1 MTKNITQN
9 ILPLDAKLKDVLITL
24 NKGVFGVVFIS
35 DERGCIQGLFTDG
48 DVRRAMING
57 AQLKEPV
64 LGYMKKDFIFGSA
77 AKSHEENIKLL
88 SEKVRHLPILD
99 EKGQLV
105 DFLSWAEMWRLPVME
120 PMLGG
125 NELKYVSDCI
135 TSNWISSQG
144 SYVRSFEKD
153 FAIFLATEHALTTT
167 SGTTAL
173 HLALTALD
181 VGPGD
186 EVIVPDLT
194 FAASANVVV
203 HTGATPVFV
212 DVSPEHWTIDPD
224 LIEAAITDKTRAIM
238 PVHLYGHPCNMDP
251 IMEIARRHKLYI
263 VEDCAEA
270 LGAQYKGRQVG
281 TLGDAG
287 CFSFFS
293 NKVIT
298 TGEGG
303 MIVTSNPKLYEKMV
317 ILRDHGMSKTK
328 RYWHEMAGF
337 NYRMTNL
344 QAAVGLAQ
352 IEQIDSFLY
361 KRREMAKHYESR
373 LKGIA
378 GITLPPEMKWAKNI
392 YWLYSILINENSAG
406 ISRDELM
413 KGLEC
418 EGIETRPFFC
428 PLHSQPPYPH
438 TRDTL
443 PNTGKLAAEGISL
456 PSSNTLTLEEIDRV
470 CANIKKLIRHHK
482 IINKST

>member
-9 ILPLDAKLKDVLITL
+9 ILPLDAPLRDVLITL
-24 NKGVFGVVFIS
+24 NKGVFGVVFIT
-35 DERGCIQGLFTDG
+35 DKQECIQGLFTDG
-48 DVRRAMING
+48 DIRRAIING
-57 AQLKEPV
+57 AQLEEPV
-64 LGYMKKDFIFGSA
+64 LDYMKKDFLYGSA
-77 AKSHEENIKLL
+77 EKSHDENIKLL

-99 EKGQLV
+99 EKGRLV

-144 SYVRSFEKD
+144 SYVRSFEKH
-153 FAIFLATEHALTTT
+153 FADFLAIDHALTTT
-167 SGTTAL
+167 SCTTAL
-173 HLALTALD
+173 HLALIALGI
-181 VGPGD
+181 GPGD

-194 FAASANVVV
+194 FAASANVVL
-203 HTGATPVFV
+203 HAGATPVFV
-212 DVSPEHWTIDPD
+212 DVSLEHWTIDPD
-224 LIEAAITDKTRAIM
+224 LIENAITDKTRAIM
-238 PVHLYGHPCNMDP
+238 PVHLYGHPCDMDP

-303 MIVTSNPKLYEKMV
+303 MIVTSNPELHQKMT

-361 KRREMAKHYESR
+361 KRREMAKQYESN

-392 YWLYSILINENSAG
+392 YWLYSILIDENLTG

-428 PLHSQPPYPH
+428 PLHNQPPYPQ
-438 TRDTL
+438 TL
-443 PNTGKLAAEGISL
+443 NTLSNTEKLAVEGISL
-456 PSSNTLTLEEIDRV
+456 PSSNSLTSEGIDKV
-470 CANIKKLIRHHK
+470 CANIKKLIKHHN
-482 IINKST
+482 IINKTA